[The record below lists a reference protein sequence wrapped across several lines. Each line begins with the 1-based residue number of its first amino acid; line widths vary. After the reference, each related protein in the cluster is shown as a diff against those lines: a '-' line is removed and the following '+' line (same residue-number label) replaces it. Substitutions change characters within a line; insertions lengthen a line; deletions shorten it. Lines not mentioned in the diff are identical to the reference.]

1 MEEFRD
7 ERLAFYW
14 HEGILMCDWFIEEA
28 DFELIDFGVKIRKE
42 MSGNKKVVML
52 SDIRKLKYVSRE
64 GRQRLAAKDAGEGVI
79 AVAIVMNSKI
89 QATLY
94 NFFSFIY
101 KSPLPAMLFTDK
113 EEAIKW
119 CKNILNENI

>member
-28 DFELIDFGVKIRKE
+28 DFELTDFGVKIRKE

-52 SDIRKLKYVSRE
+52 SDIRKLKYVSRD
-64 GRQRLAAKDAGEGVI
+64 GRQRMAAKDAGEGVI

-101 KSPLPAMLFTDK
+101 KSPSPAKLFTDK

>member
-1 MEEFRD
+1 MDEFRD
-7 ERLAFYW
+7 NRLAFYW
-14 HEGILMCDWFIEEA
+14 HEGILMCDWLVEEA
-28 DFELIDFGVKIRKE
+28 DFDLVEFGIKIRRE
-42 MSGNKKVVML
+42 MTGNKKIVML
-52 SDIRKLKYVSRE
+52 SDMRKLKYVSRE
-64 GRQRLAAKDAGEGVI
+64 GRQRMAAKDAGEGVL
-79 AVAIVMNSKI
+79 AVAIVINSKV

-101 KSPLPAMLFTDK
+101 KEPSPAKLFTNK